1 MAKKFKDFYTA
12 SSEDRE
18 QQLLDSIEVSLP
30 EERIAE
36 CISRHSDVEITD
48 KLVEEYINKASSTD
62 FNIDPILTEIKSGSI
77 NELRNKL
84 DYVLKDGTRIAISEE
99 NQILLNS
106 LLKGNDEIVS
116 HMSENKQNFME
127 VLKGVYKMAIT
138 KTVLAKDNR
147 KATNDNSKLQPTMV
161 R

>member
-48 KLVEEYINKASSTD
+48 KLVEEYINKASTTD
-62 FNIDPILTEIKSGSI
+62 FNIDPILTEIKLRSI

-84 DYVLKDGTRIAISEE
+84 DYVLKDGTKVAISEE

-106 LLKGNDEIVS
+106 LLKGKDEIVS

-127 VLKGVYKMAIT
+127 VLKGVY
-138 KTVLAKDNR
+138 
-147 KATNDNSKLQPTMV
+147 
-161 R
+161 

>member
-1 MAKKFKDFYTA
+1 MAKKFKDIYTA

-48 KLVEEYINKASSTD
+48 KLIEEYINKASETD
-62 FNIDPILTEIKSGSI
+62 FNIDPILTDIKLRSI
-77 NELRNKL
+77 NEFRNKL
-84 DYVLKDGTRIAISEE
+84 DYVLKDGTKIAISEK

-106 LLKGNDEIVS
+106 LLKGKDEIVS
-116 HMSENKQNFME
+116 YMSENKQNFME
-127 VLKGVYKMAIT
+127 VLKGVY
-138 KTVLAKDNR
+138 
-147 KATNDNSKLQPTMV
+147 
-161 R
+161 

>member
-48 KLVEEYINKASSTD
+48 KLIEEYINKASSTD

-127 VLKGVYKMAIT
+127 VLKGVY
-138 KTVLAKDNR
+138 
-147 KATNDNSKLQPTMV
+147 
-161 R
+161 

>member
-1 MAKKFKDFYTA
+1 MAKKFKDLYTA

-127 VLKGVYKMAIT
+127 VLKGVY
-138 KTVLAKDNR
+138 
-147 KATNDNSKLQPTMV
+147 
-161 R
+161 

>member
-1 MAKKFKDFYTA
+1 MAKKFKDIYTA

-18 QQLLDSIEVSLP
+18 QQILDNIEVSLP

-48 KLVEEYINKASSTD
+48 KLIEEYINKASTTD
-62 FNIDPILTEIKSGSI
+62 FNIDPILTEIKLRSI
-77 NELRNKL
+77 NEFRNKL
-84 DYVLKDGTRIAISEE
+84 DYVLKDGTKIAISEK

-106 LLKGNDEIVS
+106 LLKGKDEIVS

-127 VLKGVYKMAIT
+127 VLKGVY
-138 KTVLAKDNR
+138 
-147 KATNDNSKLQPTMV
+147 
-161 R
+161 

>member
-127 VLKGVYKMAIT
+127 VLKGVY
-138 KTVLAKDNR
+138 
-147 KATNDNSKLQPTMV
+147 
-161 R
+161 

>member
-1 MAKKFKDFYTA
+1 MAKKFKDIYTA

-48 KLVEEYINKASSTD
+48 KLIEEYINKASTTD
-62 FNIDPILTEIKSGSI
+62 FNIDPILTDIKLRSI
-77 NELRNKL
+77 NEFRNKL
-84 DYVLKDGTRIAISEE
+84 DYVLKDGTKIAISEK

-106 LLKGNDEIVS
+106 LLKGKDEIVS

-127 VLKGVYKMAIT
+127 VLKGVY
-138 KTVLAKDNR
+138 
-147 KATNDNSKLQPTMV
+147 
-161 R
+161 

>member
-1 MAKKFKDFYTA
+1 MAKKFKDIYTA

-18 QQLLDSIEVSLP
+18 QKLLDSIEVSLP

-48 KLVEEYINKASSTD
+48 KLIEEYINKASETD
-62 FNIDPILTEIKSGSI
+62 FNIDPILTDIKLRSI
-77 NELRNKL
+77 NEFRNKL
-84 DYVLKDGTRIAISEE
+84 DYVLKDGTKIAISEK

-106 LLKGNDEIVS
+106 LLKGKDEIVS

-127 VLKGVYKMAIT
+127 VLKGVY
-138 KTVLAKDNR
+138 
-147 KATNDNSKLQPTMV
+147 
-161 R
+161 

>member
-1 MAKKFKDFYTA
+1 MAKKFKDIYTV

-18 QQLLDSIEVSLP
+18 QQILDSIEVSLP

-48 KLVEEYINKASSTD
+48 KLVEEYINKASTTD
-62 FNIDPILTEIKSGSI
+62 FNIDPILTEIKLRSI
-77 NELRNKL
+77 NEFRNKL
-84 DYVLKDGTRIAISEE
+84 DYVLKDGTKIAISEK

-106 LLKGNDEIVS
+106 LLKGKDEIVS

-127 VLKGVYKMAIT
+127 VLKGVY
-138 KTVLAKDNR
+138 
-147 KATNDNSKLQPTMV
+147 
-161 R
+161 

>member
-1 MAKKFKDFYTA
+1 MAKKFKDIYTV

-18 QQLLDSIEVSLP
+18 QQILDSIEVSLP

-48 KLVEEYINKASSTD
+48 KLIEEYINKASETD
-62 FNIDPILTEIKSGSI
+62 FNIDPILTDIKLRSI
-77 NELRNKL
+77 NEFRNKL
-84 DYVLKDGTRIAISEE
+84 DYVLKDGTKIAISEK

-106 LLKGNDEIVS
+106 LLKGKDEIVS

-127 VLKGVYKMAIT
+127 VLKGVY
-138 KTVLAKDNR
+138 
-147 KATNDNSKLQPTMV
+147 
-161 R
+161 

>member
-1 MAKKFKDFYTA
+1 MAKKFKDIYTV

-18 QQLLDSIEVSLP
+18 QQILDNIEVSLP

-48 KLVEEYINKASSTD
+48 KLVEEYINKASTTD
-62 FNIDPILTEIKSGSI
+62 FNIDPILTEIKLRSI
-77 NELRNKL
+77 NEFRNKL
-84 DYVLKDGTRIAISEE
+84 DYVLKDGTKIAISEK

-106 LLKGNDEIVS
+106 LLKGKDEIVS

-127 VLKGVYKMAIT
+127 VLKGVY
-138 KTVLAKDNR
+138 
-147 KATNDNSKLQPTMV
+147 
-161 R
+161 

>member
-1 MAKKFKDFYTA
+1 MAKKFKDIYTA

-48 KLVEEYINKASSTD
+48 KLVEEYINKASTTD
-62 FNIDPILTEIKSGSI
+62 FNIDPILTEIKLRSI

-84 DYVLKDGTRIAISEE
+84 DYVLKDGTKIAISEE

-106 LLKGNDEIVS
+106 LLKGKDEIVS

-127 VLKGVYKMAIT
+127 VLKGVY
-138 KTVLAKDNR
+138 
-147 KATNDNSKLQPTMV
+147 
-161 R
+161 

>member
-1 MAKKFKDFYTA
+1 MAKKFKDIYTA

-18 QQLLDSIEVSLP
+18 QQILDNIEVSLP

-48 KLVEEYINKASSTD
+48 KLIEEYINKASETD

-127 VLKGVYKMAIT
+127 VLKGVY
-138 KTVLAKDNR
+138 
-147 KATNDNSKLQPTMV
+147 
-161 R
+161 

>member
-1 MAKKFKDFYTA
+1 MAKKFKDIYTA

-18 QQLLDSIEVSLP
+18 QQILDSIEVSLP

-48 KLVEEYINKASSTD
+48 KLVEEYINKASTTD
-62 FNIDPILTEIKSGSI
+62 FNIDPILTEIKLRSI
-77 NELRNKL
+77 NEFRNKL
-84 DYVLKDGTRIAISEE
+84 DYVLKDGTKIAISEK

-106 LLKGNDEIVS
+106 LLKGKDEIVS

-127 VLKGVYKMAIT
+127 VLKGVY
-138 KTVLAKDNR
+138 
-147 KATNDNSKLQPTMV
+147 
-161 R
+161 

>member
-1 MAKKFKDFYTA
+1 MAKKFKDIYTA

-18 QQLLDSIEVSLP
+18 QRLLDSIEVSLP

-48 KLVEEYINKASSTD
+48 KLVEEYINKASTTD
-62 FNIDPILTEIKSGSI
+62 FNIDPILTEIKLRSI

-84 DYVLKDGTRIAISEE
+84 DYVLKDGTKIAISEE

-106 LLKGNDEIVS
+106 LLKGKDEIVS

-127 VLKGVYKMAIT
+127 VLKGVY
-138 KTVLAKDNR
+138 
-147 KATNDNSKLQPTMV
+147 
-161 R
+161 

>member
-1 MAKKFKDFYTA
+1 MAKKFKDIYTA

-18 QQLLDSIEVSLP
+18 QQILDNIEVSLP

-48 KLVEEYINKASSTD
+48 KLVEEYINKASETD
-62 FNIDPILTEIKSGSI
+62 FNIDPILTDIKLRSI
-77 NELRNKL
+77 NEFRNKL
-84 DYVLKDGTRIAISEE
+84 DYVLKDGTKIAISEK

-106 LLKGNDEIVS
+106 LLKGKDEIVS

-127 VLKGVYKMAIT
+127 VLKGVY
-138 KTVLAKDNR
+138 
-147 KATNDNSKLQPTMV
+147 
-161 R
+161 

>member
-1 MAKKFKDFYTA
+1 MAKKFKDIYTA

-18 QQLLDSIEVSLP
+18 QKLLDSIEVSLP

-48 KLVEEYINKASSTD
+48 KLVEEYINKASTTD
-62 FNIDPILTEIKSGSI
+62 FNIDPILTEIKLRSI
-77 NELRNKL
+77 NEFRNKL
-84 DYVLKDGTRIAISEE
+84 DYVLKDGTKIAISEK

-106 LLKGNDEIVS
+106 LLKGKDEIVS

-127 VLKGVYKMAIT
+127 VLKGVY
-138 KTVLAKDNR
+138 
-147 KATNDNSKLQPTMV
+147 
-161 R
+161 

>member
-1 MAKKFKDFYTA
+1 MAKKFKDIYTA

-18 QQLLDSIEVSLP
+18 QKLLDSIEVSLP

-48 KLVEEYINKASSTD
+48 KLVEEYINKASTTD
-62 FNIDPILTEIKSGSI
+62 FNIDPILTDIKIRSV

-84 DYVLKDGTRIAISEE
+84 DYVLKDGTKIAISEK

-106 LLKGNDEIVS
+106 LLKGKDEIVS

-127 VLKGVYKMAIT
+127 VLKGVY
-138 KTVLAKDNR
+138 
-147 KATNDNSKLQPTMV
+147 
-161 R
+161 

>member
-62 FNIDPILTEIKSGSI
+62 FNIDPILTDIKLRSI
-77 NELRNKL
+77 NEFRNKL
-84 DYVLKDGTRIAISEE
+84 DYVLKDGTKIAISEK

-127 VLKGVYKMAIT
+127 VLKGVY
-138 KTVLAKDNR
+138 
-147 KATNDNSKLQPTMV
+147 
-161 R
+161 

>member
-48 KLVEEYINKASSTD
+48 KLVEEYINKASETD
-62 FNIDPILTEIKSGSI
+62 FNIDPILTDIKLRSI
-77 NELRNKL
+77 NEFRNKL
-84 DYVLKDGTRIAISEE
+84 DYVLKDGTKIAISEK

-106 LLKGNDEIVS
+106 LLKGKDEIVS
-116 HMSENKQNFME
+116 YMSENKQNFME
-127 VLKGVYKMAIT
+127 VLKGVY
-138 KTVLAKDNR
+138 
-147 KATNDNSKLQPTMV
+147 
-161 R
+161 

>member
-1 MAKKFKDFYTA
+1 MAKKFKDIYTV

-18 QQLLDSIEVSLP
+18 QQILDSIEVSLP

-48 KLVEEYINKASSTD
+48 KLIEEYINKASETD
-62 FNIDPILTEIKSGSI
+62 FNIDPILTEIKLRSI
-77 NELRNKL
+77 NEFRNKL
-84 DYVLKDGTRIAISEE
+84 DYVLKDGTKIAISEK

-106 LLKGNDEIVS
+106 LLKGKDEIVS

-127 VLKGVYKMAIT
+127 VLKGVY
-138 KTVLAKDNR
+138 
-147 KATNDNSKLQPTMV
+147 
-161 R
+161 

>member
-1 MAKKFKDFYTA
+1 MAKKFKDIYTA

-48 KLVEEYINKASSTD
+48 KLIEEYINKASTTD
-62 FNIDPILTEIKSGSI
+62 FNIDPILTEIKLRSI

-84 DYVLKDGTRIAISEE
+84 DYVLKDGTKIAISEE

-106 LLKGNDEIVS
+106 LLKGKDEIVS

-127 VLKGVYKMAIT
+127 VLKGVY
-138 KTVLAKDNR
+138 
-147 KATNDNSKLQPTMV
+147 
-161 R
+161 

>member
-1 MAKKFKDFYTA
+1 MAKKFKDIYTA

-18 QQLLDSIEVSLP
+18 QQILDSIEVSLP

-48 KLVEEYINKASSTD
+48 KLIEEYINKASETD
-62 FNIDPILTEIKSGSI
+62 FNIDPILTDIKLRSI
-77 NELRNKL
+77 NEFRNKL
-84 DYVLKDGTRIAISEE
+84 DYVLKDGTKIAISEK

-106 LLKGNDEIVS
+106 LLKGKDEIVS

-127 VLKGVYKMAIT
+127 VLKGVY
-138 KTVLAKDNR
+138 
-147 KATNDNSKLQPTMV
+147 
-161 R
+161 

>member
-1 MAKKFKDFYTA
+1 MAKKFKDIYTA

-48 KLVEEYINKASSTD
+48 KLVEEYINKASETD
-62 FNIDPILTEIKSGSI
+62 FNIDPILTDIKLRSI
-77 NELRNKL
+77 NEFRNKL
-84 DYVLKDGTRIAISEE
+84 DYVLKDGTKIAISEK

-106 LLKGNDEIVS
+106 LLKGKDEIVS
-116 HMSENKQNFME
+116 YMSENKQNFME
-127 VLKGVYKMAIT
+127 VLKGVY
-138 KTVLAKDNR
+138 
-147 KATNDNSKLQPTMV
+147 
-161 R
+161 

>member
-1 MAKKFKDFYTA
+1 MAMKFKDFFTA

-127 VLKGVYKMAIT
+127 VLKGVY
-138 KTVLAKDNR
+138 
-147 KATNDNSKLQPTMV
+147 
-161 R
+161 

>member
-1 MAKKFKDFYTA
+1 MAKKFKDIYTV

-48 KLVEEYINKASSTD
+48 KLIEEYINKASTTD
-62 FNIDPILTEIKSGSI
+62 FNIDPILTDIKLRSI
-77 NELRNKL
+77 NEFRNKL
-84 DYVLKDGTRIAISEE
+84 DYVLKDGTKIAISEK

-106 LLKGNDEIVS
+106 LLKGKDEIVS

-127 VLKGVYKMAIT
+127 VLKGVY
-138 KTVLAKDNR
+138 
-147 KATNDNSKLQPTMV
+147 
-161 R
+161 

>member
-1 MAKKFKDFYTA
+1 MSKKFKDIYTV

-18 QQLLDSIEVSLP
+18 QKLLDSIEVSLP

-106 LLKGNDEIVS
+106 LLKGKDEIVS

-127 VLKGVYKMAIT
+127 VLKGVY
-138 KTVLAKDNR
+138 
-147 KATNDNSKLQPTMV
+147 
-161 R
+161 

>member
-1 MAKKFKDFYTA
+1 MAKKFKDIYTA

-18 QQLLDSIEVSLP
+18 QQILDSIEVSLP

-48 KLVEEYINKASSTD
+48 KLIEEYINKASTTD
-62 FNIDPILTEIKSGSI
+62 FNIDPILTDIKLRSI
-77 NELRNKL
+77 NEFRNKL
-84 DYVLKDGTRIAISEE
+84 DYVLKDGTKIAISEK

-106 LLKGNDEIVS
+106 LLKGKDEIVS

-127 VLKGVYKMAIT
+127 VLKGVY
-138 KTVLAKDNR
+138 
-147 KATNDNSKLQPTMV
+147 
-161 R
+161 

>member
-1 MAKKFKDFYTA
+1 MAKKFKDIYTA

-18 QQLLDSIEVSLP
+18 QQILDSIEVSLP

-48 KLVEEYINKASSTD
+48 KLIEEYINKASTTD
-62 FNIDPILTEIKSGSI
+62 FNIDPILTEIKLRSI
-77 NELRNKL
+77 NEFRNKL
-84 DYVLKDGTRIAISEE
+84 DYVLKDGTKIAISEK

-106 LLKGNDEIVS
+106 LLKGKDEIVS

-127 VLKGVYKMAIT
+127 VLKGVY
-138 KTVLAKDNR
+138 
-147 KATNDNSKLQPTMV
+147 
-161 R
+161 

>member
-106 LLKGNDEIVS
+106 LLKGKDEIVS

-127 VLKGVYKMAIT
+127 VLKGVY
-138 KTVLAKDNR
+138 
-147 KATNDNSKLQPTMV
+147 
-161 R
+161 

>member
-1 MAKKFKDFYTA
+1 MAKKFKDIYTA

-18 QQLLDSIEVSLP
+18 QKLLDSIEVSLP

-48 KLVEEYINKASSTD
+48 KLIEEYINKASETD
-62 FNIDPILTEIKSGSI
+62 FNIDPILTEIKLRSI

-84 DYVLKDGTRIAISEE
+84 DYVLKDGTKIAISEK

-106 LLKGNDEIVS
+106 LLKGKDEIVS
-116 HMSENKQNFME
+116 YMSENKQNFME
-127 VLKGVYKMAIT
+127 VLKGVY
-138 KTVLAKDNR
+138 
-147 KATNDNSKLQPTMV
+147 
-161 R
+161 